1 MLQRFPIISRIF
13 LSAAITAGTLG
24 LAEWAL
30 SDNDWSALYAG
41 DPGGMWWLKGD
52 LDLPA
57 VPHIEEGTH
66 FAVKTNAI
74 GLRDGLMPVASPW
87 VLALGCS
94 TTFGWGVE
102 AEEAWPAV
110 LEQELGVPVVN
121 GGIPGHSTEQGLVI
135 APKLLVHK
143 PDVVIFGWGL
153 RDAQR
158 TTVADADRGPPVSG
172 KRPCTRP
179 CVGSCSH
186 PSSRRVPFRGSP
198 RTALSR
204 TSDSWSPSRRSLA
217 QRCSSST

>member
-110 LEQELGVPVVN
+110 LEQEPVCLWSM
-121 GGIPGHSTEQGLVI
+121 GGFRGTARSRGLVI
-135 APKLLVHK
+135 AEAPRPQARCRDLWLGAAGCSADHRRGCRSKARLVSTEH
-143 PDVVIFGWGL
+143 
-153 RDAQR
+153 
-158 TTVADADRGPPVSG
+158 GPVQDPG
-172 KRPCTRP
+172 
-179 CVGSCSH
+179 GSCSH
-186 PSSRRVPFRGSP
+186 PSSRRVPFRGS
-198 RTALSR
+198 
-204 TSDSWSPSRRSLA
+204 
-217 QRCSSST
+217 